1 MRHCGRGC
9 GPTIYL
15 RPAIIALLGLAALLA
30 TTGGAFH
37 QPVHDLATDPA
48 DLTVKGV
55 KTVDQLGW
63 IVASG
68 DFNGDGNADLLVTAR
83 LADPGGA
90 GNEGAAYVIFGP
102 RSGTIDLALC
112 PGDPNHCADVVIKG
126 ADGSDQLGFSAAA
139 ADFNGDSYDDILVAS
154 YQADGP
160 GTGTCVNQNDA
171 FRGTG
176 DRCSSGEAYIIF
188 GSPSL
193 GGTIDTAAGEQDV
206 TILGAAAGDVMGV
219 SSAAGD
225 VNGDGYAD
233 ILLGADHAAP
243 GGKTEAGEAYVVF
256 GSAALAGTVDLA
268 TATDVLVVQ
277 GANAGDLLGGSVGSG
292 DISGDGVADFLLGAH
307 FADPLGRNIAGT
319 VYGLY
324 LPQAGT
330 LDLATS
336 AADLTVLGADTGD
349 VLGLR
354 ESGLDF
360 NGDGQED
367 LYLDAR
373 FGDGAGNGSTNAG
386 EAYVIFGPKSGTIDL
401 AATSPDFT
409 IFGADAADS
418 LRASQDA
425 GDFNGDGID
434 DLIASSF
441 FADAAGSGTACGA
454 GQLGDRCQAGETYIV
469 FGPRTGTLDLATAS
483 ADRTVLGAQ
492 AGDNLGRWLSA
503 GDFNGDGADDLLVGA
518 IGADP
523 GGRAEAG
530 EAYVLFGGNT
540 STGTDIC
547 VSLNGGLSVIGGVE
561 ACFSSVTAAGH
572 TIVTISETGPPPPTG
587 FRIVGLPGSPV
598 VYYDIDTTAQFT
610 GSVSVCIRYDGSQ
623 VTNPKRESNL
633 KHHQSQ
639 VGFEDITDSVDIV
652 NDIVCGTTTSL
663 SLFAVME
670 PIAVGGIVNFRGDA
684 GAPAAASG
692 SPFARDYAALIA
704 AGLAATVAIA
714 AGAWYARRRLS

>member
-1 MRHCGRGC
+1 M
-9 GPTIYL
+9 
-15 RPAIIALLGLAALLA
+15 
-30 TTGGAFH
+30 TGGDAFN

-48 DLTVKGV
+48 SLTVQGV
-55 KTVDQLGW
+55 NTVDQLGW

-83 LADPGGA
+83 LADPAGR

-102 RSGTIDLALC
+102 HSGTIDLALC
-112 PGDPNHCADVVIKG
+112 PGDPNHCADVVIEG

-154 YQADGP
+154 WQADGP
-160 GTGTCVNQNDA
+160 GTGTCLNQNGA

-176 DRCSSGEAYIIF
+176 DRCSAGEAYVIF

-206 TILGAAAGDVMGV
+206 TILGAAASDVMGV
-219 SSAAGD
+219 ASAVGD
-225 VNGDGYAD
+225 VNGDGYDD

-243 GGKTEAGEAYVVF
+243 GGKTDAGEAYVVF
-256 GSAALAGTVDLA
+256 GSATLAGTVDLA
-268 TATDVLVVQ
+268 TATDIAVVR
-277 GANAGDLLGGSVGSG
+277 GEKPGDLLGGAVGSG

-307 FADPLGRNIAGT
+307 FADPLGRGTAGA
-319 VYGLY
+319 VYGVY
-324 LPQAGT
+324 LPQIGT
-330 LDLATS
+330 LDLATT
-336 AADLTVLGADTGD
+336 AADLTVYGAEAGD

-360 NGDGQED
+360 NGDGQDD

-373 FGDGAGNGSTNAG
+373 SGDGAGNGSINAG
-386 EAYVIFGPKSGTIDL
+386 EAYVIFGPRSGTIDL
-401 AATSPDFT
+401 ASTSPDFT
-409 IFGADAADS
+409 IFGADAGDS
-418 LRASQDA
+418 LRASLDA

-434 DLIASSF
+434 DLVASSF
-441 FADAAGSGTACGA
+441 FADAAGSGTACGT
-454 GQLGDRCQAGETYIV
+454 GQVGDRCQAGETYIV

-492 AGDNLGRWLSA
+492 VGDNLGRWLSA
-503 GDFNGDGADDLLVGA
+503 GDFDGDGVDDLLVGA

-530 EAYVLFGGNT
+530 EAYVLTGGNT
-540 STGTDIC
+540 STGTDLC

-561 ACFSSVTAAGH
+561 VCFSSVTAAGH
-572 TIVTISETGPPPPTG
+572 TIVTILETGPPPPTG

-598 VYYDIDTTAQFT
+598 VYYDIDTTAEFD
-610 GSVSVCIRYDGSQ
+610 GSVSVCIRYDGSL
-623 VTNPKRESNL
+623 VRNSKRESSL
-633 KHHQSQ
+633 KHQQ
-639 VGFEDITDSVDIV
+639 LQGGFEDVTDSVDTV

-670 PIAVGGIVNFRGDA
+670 PVAVGGIVELVSVPPDSPRRQAGGSGPPAVRGIALA
-684 GAPAAASG
+684 G
-692 SPFARDYAALIA
+692 
-704 AGLAATVAIA
+704 GLAAAAFALA
-714 AGAWYARRRLS
+714 AGGWYARRHQRR

>member
-1 MRHCGRGC
+1 MS
-9 GPTIYL
+9 YL
-15 RPAIIALLGLAALLA
+15 RPAFIALLALAALLVTA
-30 TTGGAFH
+30 GDAFH

-48 DLTVKGV
+48 GLTVQGV
-55 KTVDQLGW
+55 HTVDQLGW

-102 RSGTIDLALC
+102 RWGTIDLAQC
-112 PGDPNHCADVVIKG
+112 PDDPNHCADVVIEG
-126 ADGSDQLGFSAAA
+126 ADGSDQLGYSAAA

-154 YQADGP
+154 FQADGP
-160 GTGTCVNQNDA
+160 GTGTCVNLNGD

-176 DRCSSGEAYIIF
+176 DRCSAGEAYVVF

-193 GGTIDTAAGEQDV
+193 GGIIDTAAGEQDV

-225 VNGDGYAD
+225 VNGDGYDD
-233 ILLGADHAAP
+233 ILLGAHHAAP

-256 GSAALAGTVDLA
+256 GSATLGGTVDLA
-268 TATDVLVVQ
+268 TASDVVVVR
-277 GANAGDLLGGSVGSG
+277 GEKAGDLLGGSVGAG

-307 FADPLGRNIAGT
+307 FADPLGRGTAGA

-324 LPQAGT
+324 LPQIGT
-330 LDLATS
+330 LDLATT
-336 AADLTVLGADTGD
+336 AADLTVYGAEAGD

-360 NGDGQED
+360 NGDGQDD

-386 EAYVIFGPKSGTIDL
+386 EAYVIFGPRSGTIDL
-401 AATSPDFT
+401 AATNPDFT
-409 IFGADAADS
+409 IFGADADDR
-418 LRASQDA
+418 LRASLDA
-425 GDFNGDGID
+425 GDFNGDGVD
-434 DLIASSF
+434 DLVASSF
-441 FADAAGSGTACGA
+441 WADGAGSGTACGTS
-454 GQLGDRCQAGETYIV
+454 QVGDRCEAGETYIV

-492 AGDNLGRWLSA
+492 PGDNLGRWLSA
-503 GDFNGDGADDLLVGA
+503 GDFDGDGVDDLLMGA

-523 GGRAEAG
+523 GGRMEAG
-530 EAYVLFGGNT
+530 EAYVLYGGDLLNT
-540 STGTDIC
+540 PVGSIVC
-547 VSLNGGLSVIGGVE
+547 VELNGGLGVVGGVRV
-561 ACFSSVTAAGH
+561 CFSSVSSAGD
-572 TIVTISETGPPPPTG
+572 TTLTISTTGPPPPTG

-598 VYYDIDTTAQFT
+598 VYYDINTTAGFT
-610 GSVSVCIRYDGSQ
+610 APVQVCIHYDQAQGRNEAQ
-623 VTNPKRESNL
+623 FKLQHRQTGFKDVTDQGYP
-633 KHHQSQ
+633 
-639 VGFEDITDSVDIV
+639 DTV
-652 NDIVCGTTTSL
+652 NDIICGTTSSL

-670 PIAVGGIVNFRGDA
+670 PIAAVGGIVELLSAPSDPPQRQA
-684 GAPAAASG
+684 GGSG
-692 SPFARDYAALIA
+692 PSAVRDVALA
-704 AGLAATVAIA
+704 GGLAAAVAIA
-714 AGAWYARRRLS
+714 AGAWYARRARQGRRLR